1 VSWLDWSTQLS
12 KFYKG
17 LLLSQGFVATPR
29 ALASVAPEIRG
40 TEDDADRDLIVRIKN
55 RDKDAFSQLYLR
67 YHRKLAGFLTRL
79 TQSHEA
85 AEKIINET
93 LSVVW
98 SRADSLHDASRV
110 STWILGIAYRRS
122 LKSLR
127 RGALGGHAAIANDP
141 PRVTG
146 EQHDFMRAL
155 ELMRALERLPLKLR
169 FVLELAYHL
178 GQSCSDI
185 AEIMECSIDTVTTR
199 MLHARRKLRSI
210 LLADG
215 REVRDSYQN
224 RTRPVSMCTKSE
236 LA

>member
-1 VSWLDWSTQLS
+1 VSWLDWSKQLS

-29 ALASVAPEIRG
+29 TLASVAPEIRG
-40 TEDDADRDLIVRIKN
+40 TEDDTDRDLIVRIKN
-55 RDKDAFSQLYLR
+55 RDKEAFSQLYQR

-127 RGALGGHAAIANDP
+127 RRALGGHAAIANDP

-155 ELMRALERLPLKLR
+155 ERLPLKLR
-169 FVLELAYHL
+169 FVLEFAYYL

-185 AEIMECSIDTVTTR
+185 AEIMECPMDTVTTR

-210 LLADG
+210 LADG
-215 REVRDSYQN
+215 RAVRDSYQD